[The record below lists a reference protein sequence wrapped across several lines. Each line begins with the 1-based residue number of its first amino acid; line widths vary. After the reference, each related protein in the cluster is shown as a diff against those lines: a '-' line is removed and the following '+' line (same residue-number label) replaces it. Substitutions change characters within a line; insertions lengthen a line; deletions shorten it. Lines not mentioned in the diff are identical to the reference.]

1 MEATKEQDLRNLL
14 INGLPADGLVSPCC
28 FEIFGGAGKHAQ
40 GVIVALSKVAHI
52 GHEDDPVVRQ
62 LRAAW
67 RTRVYRFHT
76 LALARHRFHLRNM
89 KYHAIMRDIAAAK
102 AGGAPSYSVRRAAEQ
117 DHMDAHVKANFLSG
131 PSMSKA

>member
-1 MEATKEQDLRNLL
+1 M
-14 INGLPADGLVSPCC
+14 
-28 FEIFGGAGKHAQ
+28 
-40 GVIVALSKVAHI
+40 AHI

-76 LALARHRFHLRNM
+76 IALARRRFHLRNV
-89 KYHAIMRDIAAAK
+89 KYHAIMRGIAEARD
-102 AGGAPSYSVRRAAEQ
+102 GPSRSVRRAAEQ

-131 PSMSKA
+131 PSMFTA